1 MLPRLKSFH
10 KPKTINEVLKLLARP
25 GIRTLPLYGGP
36 ELFDNLAA
44 AAEMEEV
51 VSLAGLNLDRVTDE
65 DGWLRLGAMTPLAA
79 LPDGDLVTAAARAYP
94 LNLRQMW
101 TVGAVVA
108 HGGASSPFLV
118 TLLALGAR
126 VEVAGQEEQD
136 LSEYLPRR
144 AATDLVAAVIVP
156 SNPDCGGVAFE
167 AVARTPSDE
176 PIVCAAACA
185 KVDEGRIVAA
195 TLALGGV
202 AKVPMLAND
211 VARALLATPATR
223 ESIEAA
229 LRTLD
234 DPPLQPPADFRGS
247 SEYRRAMAKVT
258 ARRALLRAMN
268 LSS

>member
-10 KPKTINEVLKLLARP
+10 KPKTINEALKLLARP

-51 VSLAGLNLDRVTDE
+51 VSLAGLNLDRVSDE

-79 LPDGDLVTAAARAYP
+79 LPDGDLATAAARAYP

-156 SNPDCGGVAFE
+156 SNPDCACGGV
-167 AVARTPSDE
+167 R
-176 PIVCAAACA
+176 
-185 KVDEGRIVAA
+185 EGGRGANR
-195 TLALGGV
+195 GGD
-202 AKVPMLAND
+202 A
-211 VARALLATPATR
+211 
-223 ESIEAA
+223 
-229 LRTLD
+229 
-234 DPPLQPPADFRGS
+234 G
-247 SEYRRAMAKVT
+247 
-258 ARRALLRAMN
+258 ARRRGEGPDAGERCRQGAAGN
-268 LSS
+268 AGDARVD